1 MEFSKKIH
9 WRMKEKQKN
18 LVIDNKQTATPA
30 VLRAIDLARMNPN
43 YKVLSNP
50 NEKIESKK
58 NAAKEDSTALRVSL
72 ALSSS
77 SFVNFPFANKPYP
90 FQVYL
95 YDSQKNLV
103 QG

>member
-9 WRMKEKQKN
+9 WPMKETQKN
-18 LVIDNKQTATPA
+18 LIIDSKQTTTPE
-30 VLRAIDLARMNPN
+30 VLRAIDVARMNPN
-43 YKVLSNP
+43 YKALSTP

-58 NAAKEDSTALRVSL
+58 NASKEDSTGLRVSL
-72 ALSSS
+72 ELSSS